1 MRRLLISAS
10 AIVCL
15 IAMALFFNSCKKDH
29 AYVPEP
35 LPTINPTVT
44 PIPYSVIAYLI
55 TPTDRTINADLYRGA
70 KSALTNLQGW
80 YKAQMGN
87 NKTFMLNPVILDTLT
102 AIHDANWFISNH
114 GDSISGNNA
123 YYYNTK
129 RELKQLLGDRYDSAH
144 VVYCAFVDADFKNET
159 IPRGLAVEGIY
170 SLAGLAGKDP
180 NSWTGDAGHALGHAF
195 GLLDGNPPNDDGI
208 MSKGYSNYPNCILKP
223 WDKDTLNASPFFSV
237 H

>member
-1 MRRLLISAS
+1 MRRLTQTGYVIFSA
-10 AIVCL
+10 VV
-15 IAMALFFNSCKKDH
+15 ALVFNSCKKDH

-35 LPTINPTVT
+35 LPAINPTVT
-44 PIPYSVIAYLI
+44 PIPYSVVAYLI
-55 TPTDRTINADLYRGA
+55 TPNDRTINPDLYRGA

-87 NKTFMLNPVILDTLT
+87 SKTFTLNPVILDTIS
-102 AIHDANWFISNH
+102 AAHDANWFISDH

-129 RELKQLLGDRYDSAH
+129 CELKQLLGSKYDSAH

-159 IPRGLAVEGIY
+159 IPRGLAVEGVY

-180 NSWTGDAGHALGHAF
+180 NSWIGDAGHALGHAF
-195 GLLDGNPPNDDGI
+195 GLLDGNPPNNDGI
-208 MSKGYSNYPNCILKP
+208 MSHGYSNYPGCILKS
-223 WDKDTLNASPFFSV
+223 WDKDTLNASPFFTV